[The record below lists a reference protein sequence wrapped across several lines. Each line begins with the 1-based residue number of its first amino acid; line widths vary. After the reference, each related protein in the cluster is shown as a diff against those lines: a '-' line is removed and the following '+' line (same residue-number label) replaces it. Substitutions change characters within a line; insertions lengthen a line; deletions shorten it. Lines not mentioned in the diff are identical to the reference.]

1 MDLSPHTKL
10 AESGSEGKV
19 IPDQGQCLLPGRL
32 STGIASQHWL
42 HISHLE
48 ACELKQQ
55 TPQTHYAL
63 QRWSLEIVSKC
74 STGD

>member
-1 MDLSPHTKL
+1 MDLSPP
-10 AESGSEGKV
+10 ESGSEDSG
-19 IPDQGQCLLPGRL
+19 PFQTGQCLLPGRL

-42 HISHLE
+42 DISHLE

-55 TPQTHYAL
+55 TPQIHYAL